1 MLPLAQPTS
10 RIMLSITVPSKCFY
24 ASTIRMGLTAEFTSS
39 LFPWLLRK
47 VFKMK
52 LTVFPF
58 VAVFAIA
65 VSTHAG
71 PADVVTATFVNGT
84 EVPVRAAG
92 FTASGK
98 TLNLSLNFA
107 PKPGTDLVIVENTG
121 PDIIKG
127 TFTNLAQGQ
136 IVDLAFAGITYHFV
150 ANYHGGAGNDLVLL
164 WTNADSLVDKKLD
177 DQLRLALKQERE
189 QAPFDKTTTLQPDIP
204 GNLPE
209 GALVDIQA
217 SRSQRLLDQIS
228 QAGGK
233 VIDSSVTTTALQA
246 VVPVS
251 QLESLAGRGDVKFIS
266 PAKPAI
272 ISRLKP

>member
-1 MLPLAQPTS
+1 
-10 RIMLSITVPSKCFY
+10 V
-24 ASTIRMGLTAEFTSS
+24 
-39 LFPWLLRK
+39 LLEK
-47 VFKMK
+47 GFQMK
-52 LTVFPF
+52 QTVFLLA
-58 VAVFAIA
+58 AVFAIA

-98 TLNLSLNFA
+98 TLNLTLNFA
-107 PKPGTDLVIVENTG
+107 PRPGTDLLVVENTG
-121 PDIIKG
+121 RDIIKG
-127 TFTNLAQGQ
+127 TFANLAQGQ
-136 IVDLAFAGITYHFV
+136 IVDLAYAGITYHFV

-164 WTNADSLVDKKLD
+164 WTNADSPVDKKLD
-177 DQLRLALKQERE
+177 DQLRLALKQVRG
-189 QAPFDKTTTLQPDIP
+189 QAPFDKATTLQPDIP

-217 SRSQRLLDQIS
+217 STSQQLLDQIS
-228 QAGGK
+228 GAGGK
-233 VIDSSVTTTALQA
+233 VIDGSVTTTTLQA

-251 QLESLAGRGDVKFIS
+251 QLESLAAREDVKSIS